1 MIRSFKSQIILRQLT
16 SEQLEQLVTDFRTYK
31 EAGLLP
37 DTFGRDV
44 KYDHPHTYPLVRA
57 EDVAHIHLTDRE
69 HLWPIHYVQFKR
81 TSDIHLVYC
90 QGASNP
96 EHYLLIAIL
105 TPDAHEQARQ
115 NNVMAN
121 IGKMAERFRQL
132 H

>member
-1 MIRSFKSQIILRQLT
+1 MIRIFKSQIILRQLMA
-16 SEQLEQLVTDFRTYK
+16 EQLEQLVTDFRAYK
-31 EAGLLP
+31 GTGLLP

-57 EDVAHIHLTDRE
+57 EEVAHIHLTDSE
-69 HLWPIHYVQFKR
+69 HLWPVHYIQFKR

-90 QGASNP
+90 QGASDP

-105 TPDAHEQARQ
+105 APDAHEQARQ